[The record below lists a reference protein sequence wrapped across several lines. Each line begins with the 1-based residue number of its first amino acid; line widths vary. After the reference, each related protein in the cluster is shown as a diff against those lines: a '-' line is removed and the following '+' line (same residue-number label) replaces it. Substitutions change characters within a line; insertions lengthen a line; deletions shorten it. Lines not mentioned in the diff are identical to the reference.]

1 MHGFGQLLALQAIIA
16 LAAGFISITFLQSG
30 LDKLFD
36 YKGNLAFMKE
46 QFAKTF
52 LNKMIVICLPV
63 IMIGELI
70 AGLYCVWGV
79 IQLFRQKGSGAILYA
94 FFLSGIILLMLL
106 FGQRVSKQYA
116 GAVSLTGYFIIVLI
130 GMMMVVLLRNP

>member
-1 MHGFGQLLALQAIIA
+1 MHGFGQLLALRAIIA

-30 LDKLFD
+30 LDKLLD

-46 QFAKTF
+46 QFCKTF

-70 AGLYCVWGV
+70 AGLYCIWGV
-79 IQLFRQKGSGAILYA
+79 IQLFRNKGPAAILYA
-94 FFLSGIILLMLL
+94 FLLSGIILLMLL

-116 GAVSLTGYFIIVLI
+116 GAVSLTGYFIIILI
-130 GMMMVVLLRNP
+130 GMLVAIYC